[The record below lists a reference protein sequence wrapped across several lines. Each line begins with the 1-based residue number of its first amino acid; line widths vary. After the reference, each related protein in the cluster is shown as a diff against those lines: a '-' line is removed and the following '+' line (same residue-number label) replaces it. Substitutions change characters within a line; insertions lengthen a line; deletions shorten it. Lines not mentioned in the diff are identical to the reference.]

1 MKKALVAI
9 TFVLALAAMAEGS
22 TYSISASLG
31 YNGGFLG
38 GVEAT
43 WDCQLYQPPVGR
55 LRPTIDLEYGAGGV
69 QGAALMRFVNRVPN
83 LPVGLGG
90 GLGVRYQSGI
100 QAYGRLDGML
110 KLDKIVGYPIVLS
123 ADAGYAYGFGA
134 APKEVVVHFKVGY
147 CFEF

>member
-1 MKKALVAI
+1 MKKVLVALVL
-9 TFVLALAAMAEGS
+9 TLGFAAMAAEGTFS
-22 TYSISASLG
+22 VSGSVG
-31 YNGGFLG
+31 YAGGWFG
-38 GVEAT
+38 GIEAT

-55 LRPTIDLEYGAGGV
+55 LRPTIDFEYGAGGI

-90 GLGVRYQSGI
+90 GLGLRYQDGV

-123 ADAGYAYGFGA
+123 ADVGYAYGFGD
-134 APKEVVVHFKVGY
+134 APSVVVSHFKAGY